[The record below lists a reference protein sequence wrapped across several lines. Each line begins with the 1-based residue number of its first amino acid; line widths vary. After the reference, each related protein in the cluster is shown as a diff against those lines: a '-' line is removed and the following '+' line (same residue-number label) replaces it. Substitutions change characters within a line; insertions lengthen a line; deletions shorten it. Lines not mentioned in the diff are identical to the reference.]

1 MASIQEQQDCSC
13 PSRRYFSLDVCSFNP
28 SLTKCWKFRNRR
40 TDNFHHCGQPDPQ
53 KRELAFITR
62 YILQTYLW
70 NSASHFSKLI
80 LINFYDLP
88 GIKSEWFGKLNALF
102 QELIWSWHLKEKRSS
117 RWAHVWGE
125 SGSVTKLVK
134 TSTSRLFEGTK

>member
-1 MASIQEQQDCSC
+1 MYDILIRPQRNAENSESDVKTISITVDSQTLRTASW
-13 PSRRYFSLDVCSFNP
+13 RL
-28 SLTKCWKFRNRR
+28 L
-40 TDNFHHCGQPDPQ
+40 
-53 KRELAFITR
+53 ITR

-102 QELIWSWHLKEKRSS
+102 Q
-117 RWAHVWGE
+117 
-125 SGSVTKLVK
+125 
-134 TSTSRLFEGTK
+134 